1 MGCCDEV
8 CVFRGHS
15 TEDFI
20 SLPSSGSSEVLSALI
35 SLPPEALPREER
47 RVREIAGVLPH
58 HPRNIDC
65 LITVALQ
72 PIINTTGLMEAEKE
86 ECRRRRRCCSLS
98 KGGAGSLIQSDCLK
112 CINSPIHFGF
122 LLGTHTHTHE
132 GREVWSDAAEAAKL
146 LYLCIMWH
154 HDAREPLPSDLP
166 PLTVQHSHQ
175 IILHFTI
182 LHFWGLLGGSEKYLI
197 LSSCQIVAEVQLW
210 F

>member
-86 ECRRRRRCCSLS
+86 ECRRRRRCRSLS
-98 KGGAGSLIQSDCLK
+98 KGGSGSLMQNDCLK

-122 LLGTHTHTHE
+122 LLGTRTR
-132 GREVWSDAAEAAKL
+132 GQR
-146 LYLCIMWH
+146 
-154 HDAREPLPSDLP
+154 
-166 PLTVQHSHQ
+166 
-175 IILHFTI
+175 
-182 LHFWGLLGGSEKYLI
+182 GSI
-197 LSSCQIVAEVQLW
+197 
-210 F
+210 